1 MPRRSGFGEQFHTS
15 IIAWNSRST
24 QNPGFSS
31 LFLFEFS
38 IYNHFWSSNHDQKV
52 QKQTVQCYLSEIQVQ
67 CVIHYHH
74 FGIDFEPTT
83 TTTDKKPRTITRMN
97 WCMLFVG
104 YRCYTLD
111 CHSIPLISF
120 CPFPSFDL
128 PCNWSESFIP
138 LQNRKFHNVEGRFTV
153 FGSLKII
160 GTYPNGSSI
169 SISSLQTLRKQLKS
183 AQTGLIIPIL

>member
-1 MPRRSGFGEQFHTS
+1 MSQILQEIVEFIFDFAVLVTVTVLPINLPFGGSFQSFMAHIWHSFAVCYPLPR
-15 IIAWNSRST
+15 WM
-24 QNPGFSS
+24 
-31 LFLFEFS
+31 
-38 IYNHFWSSNHDQKV
+38 
-52 QKQTVQCYLSEIQVQ
+52 Q

-74 FGIDFEPTT
+74 FGIDFEPTI
-83 TTTDKKPRTITRMN
+83 TTTDKKHRTITRMN

-128 PCNWSESFIP
+128 ACNWSESFIP
-138 LQNRKFHNVEGRFTV
+138 LQNRKFQNVEGRFTV